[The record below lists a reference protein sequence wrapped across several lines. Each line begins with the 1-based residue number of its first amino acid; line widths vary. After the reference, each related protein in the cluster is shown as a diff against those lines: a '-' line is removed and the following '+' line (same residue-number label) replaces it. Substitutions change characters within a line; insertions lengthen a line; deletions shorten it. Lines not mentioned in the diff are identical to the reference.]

1 MPKVKISFSIVASSA
16 RELNGCDS
24 SAEVE
29 MRRPE
34 GEGDDDQDSTGP
46 RRYHWL
52 FGICI
57 RSNRGAQG
65 WRQAAEAGKAAGTNG
80 LQALTYGQ
88 RDQAL
93 GRRLRCRARTSG
105 HHTHARARSARAA
118 PRSKSPR

>member
-80 LQALTYGQ
+80 LQARRYGQ
-88 RDQAL
+88 RDQLWA
-93 GRRLRCRARTSG
+93 GECATAPELRGTTPTAEPAPARE
-105 HHTHARARSARAA
+105 AD
-118 PRSKSPR
+118 PLPD

>member
-65 WRQAAEAGKAAGTNG
+65 WRQAAEDAKPPSRLNAAKILALRKLS
-80 LQALTYGQ
+80 LQSS
-88 RDQAL
+88 
-93 GRRLRCRARTSG
+93 RLRWSLRAV
-105 HHTHARARSARAA
+105 RSQF
-118 PRSKSPR
+118 SE